1 MGTFNYCSDQA
12 DSKLHQTLDVKP
24 YKEYGNTPDPSSKYP
39 GKVAKKI
46 TKIDSKK
53 TSMHKKIELTLKEGL
68 HNEK

>member
-39 GKVAKKI
+39 GNDAKEENERKYNNN
-46 TKIDSKK
+46 
-53 TSMHKKIELTLKEGL
+53 TSAQNNRLKY
-68 HNEK
+68 EKEIS